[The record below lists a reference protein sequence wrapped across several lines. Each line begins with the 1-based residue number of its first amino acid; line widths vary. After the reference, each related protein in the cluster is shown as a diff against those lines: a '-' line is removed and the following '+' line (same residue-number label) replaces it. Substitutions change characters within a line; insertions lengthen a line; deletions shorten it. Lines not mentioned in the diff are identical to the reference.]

1 MQPFAVAST
10 QDATKH
16 SPGMFFPNQR
26 FGASVSCTSC
36 NSLSG
41 CNRRNVIK
49 LHCLGNKKLEDCFGG
64 PLFAAIRSGKHSRC
78 YKTKTGWSK
87 TPTRFCFILFDFDIF
102 CCINFFLWLFFW
114 NSQRK
119 NTVLKFTFNVSLVY
133 VAYIKASFTS
143 AGITLSADVFR

>member
-1 MQPFAVAST
+1 MQPFAVASA

-36 NSLSG
+36 NSRSG

-64 PLFAAIRSGKHSRC
+64 PLFAAIRSGKRPRC
-78 YKTKTGWSK
+78 YKTKTGWSF
-87 TPTRFCFILFDFDIF
+87 TPTRLVLFYSISIYFVVSIS
-102 CCINFFLWLFFW
+102 FFGCSFGIVNLRIPCL
-114 NSQRK
+114 NSP
-119 NTVLKFTFNVSLVY
+119 LMS
-133 VAYIKASFTS
+133 ASFMSPT
-143 AGITLSADVFR
+143 

>member
-1 MQPFAVAST
+1 MAVLFLQPFAVAST

-49 LHCLGNKKLEDCFGG
+49 LHCLGNKKLEDCLGG
-64 PLFAAIRSGKHSRC
+64 PLFAAIQDAVKQKRVGVLLQ
-78 YKTKTGWSK
+78 
-87 TPTRFCFILFDFDIF
+87 PVFVLFYSISIYFVVSIS
-102 CCINFFLWLFFW
+102 FFGCSFGIVNLRIPCL
-114 NSQRK
+114 NSP
-119 NTVLKFTFNVSLVY
+119 LMS
-133 VAYIKASFTS
+133 ASFMSPT
-143 AGITLSADVFR
+143 

>member
-49 LHCLGNKKLEDCFGG
+49 LHLLGNKRLEDRFGG
-64 PLFAAIRSGKHSRC
+64 PLFAPDQDS
-78 YKTKTGWSK
+78 TKQNGLEQSSN
-87 TPTRFCFILFDFDIF
+87 PFCFILFDFDIF

-114 NSQRK
+114 NSQFK

-133 VAYIKASFTS
+133 VAYIKASLTS

>member
-64 PLFAAIRSGKHSRC
+64 PLFAAIRSGKHPRC
-78 YKTKTGWSK
+78 YKTKT
-87 TPTRFCFILFDFDIF
+87 PTRFVLFYSISIYFVVSIS
-102 CCINFFLWLFFW
+102 FFGCSFGIVNLRIPCL
-114 NSQRK
+114 NSP
-119 NTVLKFTFNVSLVY
+119 LMS
-133 VAYIKASFTS
+133 ASFMSPT
-143 AGITLSADVFR
+143 

>member
-41 CNRRNVIK
+41 CNCRNVIK
-49 LHCLGNKKLEDCFGG
+49 LHYLLGNKKLEDCFGS
-64 PLFAAIRSGKHSRC
+64 PLFAAIQDAVKQKNGLEFYSN
-78 YKTKTGWSK
+78 
-87 TPTRFCFILFDFDIF
+87 PFLFCFVLSYSISIYFVVSIS
-102 CCINFFLWLFFW
+102 FFGCSFGIVNLRIPCL
-114 NSQRK
+114 NSP
-119 NTVLKFTFNVSLVY
+119 LMS
-133 VAYIKASFTS
+133 ASFMSPT
-143 AGITLSADVFR
+143 

>member
-1 MQPFAVAST
+1 MAVLFLQPFAVAST

-41 CNRRNVIK
+41 CYCRNVIK
-49 LHCLGNKKLEDCFGG
+49 LHCLGNKRLEDCFGG
-64 PLFAAIRSGKHSRC
+64 PLFAAIRSGKHPRC

-87 TPTRFCFILFDFDIF
+87 TPTRFVLFYSISIYFVVSIS
-102 CCINFFLWLFFW
+102 FFGCSFGIVNLRIPCL
-114 NSQRK
+114 NSP
-119 NTVLKFTFNVSLVY
+119 LMS
-133 VAYIKASFTS
+133 ASFMSPT
-143 AGITLSADVFR
+143 

>member
-49 LHCLGNKKLEDCFGG
+49 LHLLGNKKLEDCFGS
-64 PLFAAIRSGKHSRC
+64 PLFAAIQDAVKQKRVGVLLQPVLFYFIRSR
-78 YKTKTGWSK
+78 Y
-87 TPTRFCFILFDFDIF
+87 ILLYQ
-102 CCINFFLWLFFW
+102 FLSLA
-114 NSQRK
+114 
-119 NTVLKFTFNVSLVY
+119 VLLE
-133 VAYIKASFTS
+133 
-143 AGITLSADVFR
+143 

>member
-49 LHCLGNKKLEDCFGG
+49 LHCLGNKKLEDCFGS

-87 TPTRFCFILFDFDIF
+87 TPTRFCFVLFYSISIYFVVSIS
-102 CCINFFLWLFFW
+102 FFGCSFGIVNLRIPCL
-114 NSQRK
+114 NSP
-119 NTVLKFTFNVSLVY
+119 LMS
-133 VAYIKASFTS
+133 ASFMSPT
-143 AGITLSADVFR
+143 

>member
-41 CNRRNVIK
+41 CYCRNVIK
-49 LHCLGNKKLEDCFGG
+49 LHLLGNKRLEDCFGG
-64 PLFAAIRSGKHSRC
+64 PLFAAIQDAVKQKRVGVLLQ
-78 YKTKTGWSK
+78 
-87 TPTRFCFILFDFDIF
+87 PVFVLFYSISIYFVVSIS
-102 CCINFFLWLFFW
+102 FFGCSFGIVNLRIPCL
-114 NSQRK
+114 NSP
-119 NTVLKFTFNVSLVY
+119 LMS
-133 VAYIKASFTS
+133 ASFISPT
-143 AGITLSADVFR
+143 

>member
-41 CNRRNVIK
+41 CYCRNVIK
-49 LHCLGNKKLEDCFGG
+49 LHLLGNKRLEDCFGG
-64 PLFAAIRSGKHSRC
+64 PLFAAVRSGKHPRC
-78 YKTKTGWSK
+78 YKTKRVGVLLQ
-87 TPTRFCFILFDFDIF
+87 PVFVLFYSISIYFVVSIS
-102 CCINFFLWLFFW
+102 FFGCSFGIVNLRIPCL
-114 NSQRK
+114 NSP
-119 NTVLKFTFNVSLVY
+119 LMS
-133 VAYIKASFTS
+133 ASFMSPT
-143 AGITLSADVFR
+143 